1 MKSAKPA
8 LLATVL
14 ACFLAAPVAA
24 EPAMELELYVDVATK
39 QIFAEPG
46 PNRVSLGVFQ
56 RTGAAGAAPAV
67 ARATLPAPA
76 GPAAVP
82 AVASPAVTAAAV
94 PAAAPGPAAAGAPA
108 TVAAATAP
116 APKKWFENLSIR
128 GYTQFRY
135 NEVFSGDEDIRL
147 WIDSG
152 VGEDR
157 AITIRRARVI
167 LSGDIGDHLSLYLQP
182 DFASSAGDTGNVAQ
196 LRDAYG
202 DISFDAKKEFRLRIG
217 QSKVPYSFENLQSS
231 QNRLALDRNDAL
243 NSCCRDERDF
253 GAFFYWA
260 PAEKR
265 ALFRELVSS
274 GLKGSGDYGILG
286 FGFYNGQ
293 GANRTEQNNNM
304 HMVARATWPHRFE
317 NGQIFEAGVQ
327 AIRGRFVPSVVASN
341 DLPGLD
347 PADYRGVEFDDE
359 RVGMHAVWYPQ
370 PFGLQ
375 AEWNWGTGPQ
385 LAASLD
391 AIEQRS
397 LQGGYIQAMYKDD
410 DFFGLGTLVPFVK
423 WQRFDGALKFQ
434 PNAPFTD
441 VSDWEIGFEWQPVPQ
456 VELVTV
462 YHRMDRNDTTRAP
475 YEQFRS
481 DVLRV
486 QVQINY

>member
-1 MKSAKPA
+1 MKSSKRA
-8 LLATVL
+8 VL
-14 ACFLAAPVAA
+14 AIAAAACWLAGPVAA
-24 EPAMELELYVDVATK
+24 EPAVELELYVDVATK
-39 QIFAEPG
+39 QIFAEAG

-56 RTGAAGAAPAV
+56 RTGAPGEVRNTPPTAAAAALPAPSGATALPVAIPAGSGAVAVAAVAPAGAAP
-67 ARATLPAPA
+67 
-76 GPAAVP
+76 
-82 AVASPAVTAAAV
+82 
-94 PAAAPGPAAAGAPA
+94 GA
-108 TVAAATAP
+108 AP

-135 NEVFSGDEDIRL
+135 NEVFNGDEDVRL
-147 WIDSG
+147 WVDPG

-182 DFASSAGDTGNVAQ
+182 DFSSTAGDTGNVAQ

-202 DISFDAKKEFRLRIG
+202 DIAFDADKEFRLRVG
-217 QSKVPYSFENLQSS
+217 QSKIPYSFENLQSS

-265 ALFRELVSS
+265 ALFKELVAS

-286 FGFYNGQ
+286 VGLYNGQ
-293 GANRTEQNNNM
+293 GANRTEQNNGM
-304 HMVARATWPHRFE
+304 HVVARATWPFRLD
-317 NGQIFEAGVQ
+317 NGEIFEAGIQ
-327 AIRGRFVPSVVASN
+327 GIRGKFVPAIDN
-341 DLPGLD
+341 RLAQLPSATWAGRNFED
-347 PADYRGVEFDDE
+347 Q
-359 RVGMHAVWYPQ
+359 RVGLHAVWYPQ

-385 LAASLD
+385 LSSSLN
-391 AIEQRS
+391 AIEERS
-397 LQGGYIQAMYKDD
+397 LQGGYIQAMFKDD
-410 DFFGLGTLVPFVK
+410 DFFGLGTLTPFVK

-434 PNAPFTD
+434 PNAPFTN
-441 VSDWEIGFEWQPVPQ
+441 VNDWEIGFEWQPVPQ
-456 VELVTV
+456 VELVTI

-475 YEQFRS
+475 YEEFQS
-481 DVLRV
+481 DVLRM
-486 QVQINY
+486 QLQINY

>member
-1 MKSAKPA
+1 
-8 LLATVL
+8 
-14 ACFLAAPVAA
+14 VAA
-24 EPAMELELYVDVATK
+24 
-39 QIFAEPG
+39 
-46 PNRVSLGVFQ
+46 
-56 RTGAAGAAPAV
+56 
-67 ARATLPAPA
+67 
-76 GPAAVP
+76 
-82 AVASPAVTAAAV
+82 ASPA
-94 PAAAPGPAAAGAPA
+94 PAAAGAVA
-108 TVAAATAP
+108 MVAAAPVPAP
-116 APKKWFENLSIR
+116 PPPKKWYDTLNIR

-135 NEVFSGDEDIRL
+135 NETITGDEDIRL

-167 LSGDIGDHLSLYLQP
+167 LSGDVGNHLSLYLQP
-182 DFASSAGDTGNVAQ
+182 DFSSSAGDTGNVAQ
-196 LRDAYG
+196 LRDLYG
-202 DISFDAKKEFRLRIG
+202 DIAFDAKKEYRLRIG
-217 QSKVPYSFENLQSS
+217 QSKIPYSFENLQSS
-231 QNRLALDRNDAL
+231 QNRLSLDRNDAL

-265 ALFRELVSS
+265 ELFRELVSS

-293 GANRTEQNNNM
+293 GANRSEQNNNM
-304 HMVARATWPHRFE
+304 HMVARATWPYRFD

-327 AIRGRFVPSVVASN
+327 AVRGKFVPAIDNRLTNLPSSVWAGRN
-341 DLPGLD
+341 
-347 PADYRGVEFDDE
+347 YDDE
-359 RVGMHAVWYPQ
+359 RVGLHAVWYPQ

-385 LAASLD
+385 LAATLD

-397 LQGGYIQAMYKDD
+397 LQGGYIQAMYRDEN
-410 DFFGLGTLVPFVK
+410 FFGFGTFMPFVK

-441 VSDWEIGFEWQPVPQ
+441 VNDWELGFEWQPVPQ
-456 VELVTV
+456 VEVATI

>member
-1 MKSAKPA
+1 MIKSAKPA
-8 LLATVL
+8 LIAAVL
-14 ACFLAAPVAA
+14 ACMLARPAA
-24 EPAMELELYVDVATK
+24 AGSEPAVELELYVDVATK

-56 RTGAAGAAPAV
+56 RAGSAGAAPA
-67 ARATLPAPA
+67 AAAALPATA
-76 GPAAVP
+76 GAVP
-82 AVASPAVTAAAV
+82 AVAVAAAA
-94 PAAAPGPAAAGAPA
+94 PAAAPAPV
-108 TVAAATAP
+108 TVAAAPATP
-116 APKKWFENLSIR
+116 APKKWFETLSLR

-135 NEVFSGDEDIRL
+135 NEVFNGDEDIRL
-147 WIDSG
+147 WSDPG

-157 AITIRRARVI
+157 AITIRRARLI

-202 DISFDAKKEFRLRIG
+202 DISFDAKKEFRLRVG
-217 QSKVPYSFENLQSS
+217 QSKIPYSFENLQSS
-231 QNRLALDRNDAL
+231 SNRLSLDRNDAL

-260 PAEKR
+260 PEEKR
-265 ALFRELVSS
+265 ALFKELVSS

-304 HMVARATWPHRFE
+304 HMVARATWPYRFG
-317 NGQIFEAGVQ
+317 NGQIVEAGVQ
-327 AIRGRFVPSVVASN
+327 AIRGKFVPSVAEDTKLLP
-341 DLPGLD
+341 DLKA
-347 PADYRGVEFDDE
+347 ADYKGVSFDDE
-359 RVGMHAVWYPQ
+359 RVGLHAVWYPQ

-410 DFFGLGTLVPFVK
+410 DFFGLGTLIPFVK

-434 PNAPFTD
+434 ANAPFTD
-441 VSDWEIGFEWQPVPQ
+441 VNDWEIGFEWQPVPQ

-462 YHRMDRNDTTRAP
+462 YHRMDRNDATRAP
-475 YEQFRS
+475 YDPFRS

>member
-1 MKSAKPA
+1 MRSAKPA
-8 LLATVL
+8 LLAAVL
-14 ACFLAAPVAA
+14 TCLLARTAVAGS
-24 EPAMELELYVDVATK
+24 EPAVELELYVDVATK

-56 RTGAAGAAPAV
+56 RTGSAGAAPA
-67 ARATLPAPA
+67 AATAALPAPA
-76 GPAAVP
+76 GAVP
-82 AVASPAVTAAAV
+82 AVAVAGS
-94 PAAAPGPAAAGAPA
+94 GPAAAAAPA
-108 TVAAATAP
+108 TVAAAPAP
-116 APKKWFENLSIR
+116 ATPASKKWFETLSIR

-135 NEVFSGDEDIRL
+135 NEVFNGDEDIRL
-147 WIDSG
+147 WSDSG

-182 DFASSAGDTGNVAQ
+182 DFASSAGDTGNIAQ

-202 DISFDAKKEFRLRIG
+202 DISFDAKKEFRLRVG
-217 QSKVPYSFENLQSS
+217 QSKIPYSFENLQSS
-231 QNRLALDRNDAL
+231 SNRLSLDRNDAL

-260 PAEKR
+260 PEEKR
-265 ALFRELVSS
+265 ALFKELVSS

-304 HMVARATWPHRFE
+304 HMVARATWPYRFE

-359 RVGMHAVWYPQ
+359 RVGLHAVWYPQ

-410 DFFGLGTLVPFVK
+410 DFFGLGTLIPFVK

-441 VSDWEIGFEWQPVPQ
+441 VNDWEFGFEWQPVPQ

-462 YHRMDRNDTTRAP
+462 YHRMDRNDVTRAAYDP
-475 YEQFRS
+475 FRS